1 MIQKERVLRLNDR
14 PIQSE
19 RRYVLYWM
27 QASQRVEENPALS
40 YAVQEA
46 NALRKPLVVVFG
58 IIENF
63 PEAGQRHYA
72 FMLEGLQDVAAS
84 LQERNIR
91 FVVTLDG
98 PVYGTV
104 ALAKEAA
111 EVITDRAYGAVER
124 SWRAEVSA
132 QVPCRLVQ
140 VESNVVV
147 PVEQVS
153 NKDEYSAATLRRK
166 IEPMIAYY
174 AQETTLED
182 IAIRS
187 DDLEVPISEIG
198 MDSIDTA
205 LDRIGADPTIS
216 RCDTVRGGALEA
228 NRRLDTFLE
237 RHLDGYAE
245 RHNDPADPYD
255 SGLSPYLHFGQISP
269 VTIYHRVFER
279 AAPDASAFLEQLI
292 VRRELAM
299 NFVQFNPLY
308 DRYDGLPDWARK
320 TLEAHETDVRPIRYD
335 SATLVAAE
343 THDPY
348 WNAAQKEL
356 VHLGTM
362 HGYMRMYWGKKI
374 LEWSASPR
382 SAYELALS
390 MNNRYQ
396 LDGRDPNGFAGVA
409 WCFGKHDR
417 PWVERPIFGN
427 VRYMNDRGL
436 ERKFEISAYVTRI
449 ERAVE
454 AL

>member
-1 MIQKERVLRLNDR
+1 
-14 PIQSE
+14 
-19 RRYVLYWM
+19 
-27 QASQRVEENPALS
+27 
-40 YAVQEA
+40 
-46 NALRKPLVVVFG
+46 
-58 IIENF
+58 
-63 PEAGQRHYA
+63 
-72 FMLEGLQDVAAS
+72 
-84 LQERNIR
+84 
-91 FVVTLDG
+91 
-98 PVYGTV
+98 
-104 ALAKEAA
+104 
-111 EVITDRAYGAVER
+111 
-124 SWRAEVSA
+124 
-132 QVPCRLVQ
+132 
-140 VESNVVV
+140 
-147 PVEQVS
+147 
-153 NKDEYSAATLRRK
+153 
-166 IEPMIAYY
+166 MIAYY

-343 THDPY
+343 T
-348 WNAAQKEL
+348 
-356 VHLGTM
+356 
-362 HGYMRMYWGKKI
+362 
-374 LEWSASPR
+374 
-382 SAYELALS
+382 
-390 MNNRYQ
+390 
-396 LDGRDPNGFAGVA
+396 
-409 WCFGKHDR
+409 
-417 PWVERPIFGN
+417 
-427 VRYMNDRGL
+427 
-436 ERKFEISAYVTRI
+436 
-449 ERAVE
+449 
-454 AL
+454 